1 VTTCTIIIGVGGGDL
16 PEVSGV
22 PEGWTVILRD
32 YESGNVPDE
41 NGDLYEDTVLVA
53 GTERGRMTHRCGSC
67 GTGTQHIEGRCRTCG
82 GPFSPRPVDEPT
94 WKGGRS
100 GYFDQDQDAR
110 EMIVTALRRYAT
122 VGGDVGAE
130 AAALARRIDN
140 PTEVQR

>member
-41 NGDLYEDTVLVA
+41 NGDLYEDTVLIA
-53 GTERGRMTHRCGSC
+53 
-67 GTGTQHIEGRCRTCG
+67 GTGT
-82 GPFSPRPVDEPT
+82 GPLNE
-94 WKGGRS
+94 
-100 GYFDQDQDAR
+100 DAR